1 MRNAGSKIGASKKK
15 KDVTTNFDEK
25 NPNHMTEKIELNN
38 YRGKNF
44 TRAAFREMI
53 EGIEDMRCL
62 TTVIFRNNG
71 ISDDYMEEIEMLFSN
86 DRIKNIDLSK
96 NDIGKQGALTI
107 ARKLKEVTHIEWLE

>member
-1 MRNAGSKIGASKKK
+1 MGASKKK